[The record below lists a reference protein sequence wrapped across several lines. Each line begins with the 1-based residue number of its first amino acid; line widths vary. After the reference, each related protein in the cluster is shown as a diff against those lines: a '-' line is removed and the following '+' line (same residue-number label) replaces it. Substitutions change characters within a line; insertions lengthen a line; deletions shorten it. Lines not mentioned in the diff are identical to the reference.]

1 MSDERD
7 YLARLRGYADLFY
20 SYFPTSQSERDLVL
34 LRGHQLIEALVF
46 QFLRQHVNSPD
57 ELENFHARWDA
68 VLALARSLRY
78 QNEKDEAWV
87 WQSSTRLERARNRV
101 AHFLESQRADQAIA
115 DFVNSV
121 RSNFSGYSG
130 IPGEDDL
137 KKCIFILYF
146 SLSRLLALE
155 EFPPCTATSL
165 VREEIARECQ
175 RLVSQGVLLEPG
187 DA

>member
-1 MSDERD
+1 MNDERD

-78 QNEKDEAWV
+78 QNGKTKLGCGRV
-87 WQSSTRLERARNRV
+87 RLASKE
-101 AHFLESQRADQAIA
+101 QGIA
-115 DFVNSV
+115 S
-121 RSNFSGYSG
+121 RT
-130 IPGEDDL
+130 
-137 KKCIFILYF
+137 
-146 SLSRLLALE
+146 SLSPSVQIRPL
-155 EFPPCTATSL
+155 PTS
-165 VREEIARECQ
+165 
-175 RLVSQGVLLEPG
+175 
-187 DA
+187 